1 MSELLMLTPEMQPTS
16 KKRKVVAAVV
26 GLGVAIVAG
35 TLWNMKN
42 TKAPSSVEFENIP
55 IPFAEESA
63 PGVQGSVLIGR
74 QNGIDIYK
82 IDLSGPASSDDAMS
96 ENKIYMISTA
106 NYAGTLPTVPFDTV
120 MKLSNGTTAGIDYF
134 LYQYSDANASYEI
147 AHKND
152 PTFTTRF
159 KTDKFGAS
167 STAWANDAAN
177 GGGLAAFQTN
187 RGITFKSTS
196 DAVNG
201 ILMEANQR
209 YVLVVNQVGGA
220 RISVGNINY
229 CGNSVIGDSEQCDDG
244 NSMSGDGCSS
254 TCQVQSGWVC
264 MSPGTPCTL
273 ACGNGMINAGEQCDD
288 FNTISNDGCSSSC
301 QVEAGWQCTSPGTAC
316 TRLCGNGVIDS
327 GEQCDY
333 MAPGVTTNDCTQSC
347 TLVAPNPF

>member
-1 MSELLMLTPEMQPTS
+1 
-16 KKRKVVAAVV
+16 
-26 GLGVAIVAG
+26 
-35 TLWNMKN
+35 
-42 TKAPSSVEFENIP
+42 
-55 IPFAEESA
+55 
-63 PGVQGSVLIGR
+63 
-74 QNGIDIYK
+74 
-82 IDLSGPASSDDAMS
+82 
-96 ENKIYMISTA
+96 
-106 NYAGTLPTVPFDTV
+106 
-120 MKLSNGTTAGIDYF
+120 
-134 LYQYSDANASYEI
+134 
-147 AHKND
+147 
-152 PTFTTRF
+152 
-159 KTDKFGAS
+159 
-167 STAWANDAAN
+167 
-177 GGGLAAFQTN
+177 
-187 RGITFKSTS
+187 
-196 DAVNG
+196 
-201 ILMEANQR
+201 MEANQR